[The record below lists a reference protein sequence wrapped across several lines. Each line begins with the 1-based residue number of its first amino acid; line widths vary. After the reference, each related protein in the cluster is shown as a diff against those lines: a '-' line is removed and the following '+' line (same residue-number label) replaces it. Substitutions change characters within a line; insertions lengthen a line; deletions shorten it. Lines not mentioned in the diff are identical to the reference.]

1 MKLLSALSTL
11 LLVFVAYTPFFAQ
24 TCRVNLGP
32 DVTVCTNATFR
43 LNPKPASPGAR
54 YDWFF
59 SPNVEKLSCSDC
71 PSPSV
76 VDLRTPGTYIFVARI
91 LCVDNVTRAADTI
104 RVTVVAG
111 QAPQYRINRDTAICK
126 GSQVALG
133 GPGVAGT
140 TYRWSS
146 QPFSI
151 FNNNQPGPVVRP
163 NETTKYFL
171 RASNTSCPITSVDSI
186 QVRVDSLPFNMRI
199 RPRDTMLCAGAIGTF
214 SSPLYEPADFR
225 NVRFR
230 WTPSRPNEAGV
241 LTSDTLYNLVVQ
253 PINPT
258 TAPIVIIYRREASL
272 GVCRSVDSVRVT
284 VPPVATIT
292 PSPADTLV
300 CPGQPVTIRLTVTP
314 GVEEIEWEPKT
325 GIILSDGNKTA
336 VGTFNTSMMFNIKG
350 KFMGCPV
357 NAQANVRAEIAP
369 VIITQSPLT
378 PLCGTPT
385 TLTASVPGVPNPTY
399 LWNTN
404 ATTSTITVSPTANTT
419 YAVSV
424 TYGTGGVCR
433 NNVSRTVTITTA
445 PLTVVPTR
453 ATICSRD
460 SSTLTASS
468 TVQGTYTWSTGPSGA
483 TISVNP
489 AATTAYT
496 VTLSYNNGCTV
507 TRTQAITV
515 ATITPEITTTPEALC
530 AGTSTV
536 LTANAS
542 GFAPLEFRWST
553 EQTVPSITVTPTPG
567 SRFTVTVT
575 NSAKC
580 TATATILTN
589 NATISI
595 APLQPV
601 CPGSQFTLT
610 STLGPNSTSGGSYSW
625 VPVAG
630 GPATTDTLTAQTLT
644 AGASRT
650 YTVTYSYGP
659 KNVCRATATTTVQAQ
674 NLAANIIS
682 PPNNP
687 NAIYEL
693 GDPIRFEAILT
704 PPTAT
709 ATWTFRNN
717 NNASRQGNAISYTPQ
732 VGVESDTL
740 ITFPY
745 TLKISSGGCVFEISR
760 NIIIALP
767 DADMPNLFS
776 PNGDGT
782 NDVFRLAVRNKR
794 KATTDRLEI
803 YNRWGQKIFESTA
816 PNAAWDGKVNG
827 GDEAPIDV
835 YVYRIFWRRGDG
847 ALQAPKQGEI
857 NLIR

>member
-1 MKLLSALSTL
+1 MKLLPALSTL

-43 LNPKPASPGAR
+43 LNPNPASPGAR

-151 FNNNQPGPVVRP
+151 FNNNQPGPIVRP

-214 SSPLYEPADFR
+214 RSPLYEPADFR

-272 GVCRSVDSVRVT
+272 GVCRAVDSVRVT

-314 GVEEIEWEPKT
+314 GVEEIEWEPRT
-325 GIILSDGNKTA
+325 GITLSNGNRTA
-336 VGTFNTSMMFNIKG
+336 TGVFNTSMMFNIKG

-369 VIITQSPLT
+369 VIITQLPLT
-378 PLCGTPT
+378 PLCGTAT

-404 ATTSTITVSPTANTT
+404 ATTNTITVSPTANTT
-419 YAVSV
+419 YTVSV
-424 TYGTGGVCR
+424 TYGPGGVCQ
-433 NNVSRTVTITTA
+433 NSSSRPVTITTA
-445 PLTVVPTR
+445 PLTIVPAP
-453 ATICSRD
+453 ATICVGA

-468 TVQGTYTWSTGPSGA
+468 TVQGTYAWSTNQSGA
-483 TISVNP
+483 NISVNP
-489 AATTAYT
+489 AATTTYT

-515 ATITPEITTTPEALC
+515 ATIAPTITTAPAALC

-536 LTANAS
+536 LTANVS
-542 GFAPLEFRWST
+542 GFAPFTFNWST
-553 EQTVPSITVTPTPG
+553 NQTGSPVTITNPAPG
-567 SRFTVTVT
+567 STFTVTVT
-575 NSAKC
+575 NSAGC
-580 TATATILTN
+580 TATASIATN
-589 NATISI
+589 NATINI

-610 STLGPNSTSGGSYSW
+610 STLGPNSTPGGTYSW
-625 VPVAG
+625 VPAVG
-630 GPATTDTLTAQTLT
+630 TATTATLTAEGLA

-659 KNVCRATATTTVQAQ
+659 NNGCRATATTTVQAQ
-674 NLAANIIS
+674 NISGRIIS
-682 PPNNP
+682 PTN
-687 NAIYEL
+687 ITYDV
-693 GDPIRFEAILT
+693 GDQIRFEAIPT

-709 ATWTFRNN
+709 ATWTFPNN
-717 NNASRQGNAISYTPQ
+717 NVSRQGTAISYTPEI
-732 VGVESDTL
+732 GNERDTL
-740 ITFPY
+740 IRFPY
-745 TLKISSGGCVFEISR
+745 SLQLMSNGCTVTINGIV
-760 NIIIALP
+760 NIGLP
-767 DADMPNLFS
+767 DVDIPNVFS
-776 PNGDGT
+776 PNGDQV
-782 NDVFRLAVRNKR
+782 NDVFRLVVKNRR
-794 KATTDRLEI
+794 KALIDRFEV
-803 YNRWGQKIFESTA
+803 YNRWGQKIFESTTPTA
-816 PNAAWDGKVNG
+816 NWDGKVNG
-827 GDEAPIDV
+827 GDEAPVDV
-835 YVYRIFWRRGDG
+835 YVYRIFWKRGDG
-847 ALQAPKQGEI
+847 ALQTPLSGEI